1 MGTQASPEND
11 RTQYN
16 EVSKKLTPKAILGEK
31 LYLGLEI
38 VFHFGLEYHWTLFD
52 QFHDVCTVKTVKFQE
67 SERSLRPLEVIFFK
81 LELL

>member
-16 EVSKKLTPKAILGEK
+16 EVSKKVTHKAILGEE

-38 VFHFGLEYHWTLFD
+38 VFHFALEYPWTLFD
-52 QFHDVCTVKTVKFQE
+52 QFRDLGTVETVRFQE
-67 SERSLRPLEVIFFK
+67 SEHSLRPLEVVFFEF
-81 LELL
+81 ELL